1 MLNGVR
7 WLIPDRVVIAEFSGV
22 LRYSDFVDVR
32 EQFTALISDQHLH
45 SFYTLYD
52 TTLRTGM
59 DWRLSDLPHVRD
71 LGYKHPRL
79 RSLVIIDAKPHP
91 LASVVGKMA
100 VHFHGLTL
108 QLVRTQDEALT
119 HLHKIDPTLRASIS
133 R

>member
-22 LRYSDFVDVR
+22 LRYGDFVDVR
-32 EQFTALISDQHLH
+32 DQFSALVSDQQLH

-52 TTLRTGM
+52 TTQRTGM
-59 DWRLSDLPHVRD
+59 DWRLSDLAHVRD

-79 RSLVIIDAKPHP
+79 RSLVIIDSKPHP
-91 LASVVGKMA
+91 LASVVGRMA

-108 QLVRTQDEALT
+108 GFARTQDEAMT
-119 HLHKIDPTLRASIS
+119 YLHKIDPTLRASIS